1 MQPSTAAMFGEWRE
15 LLQSRPSRERWA
27 RLCELLLEAWL
38 LAPHAITEQWLPYAH
53 AHLPRW
59 PEAVRSTPSW
69 ALDFMI
75 DANALHLLELV
86 GCVEV
91 EGMRAYETLRTHSTF
106 SSLPISAFTLRDEV
120 FSTWSGSII
129 AQDPRLQRLERFSL
143 IHAEHDA
150 GAWKKLVDSDWTHRL
165 RELHIHGL
173 EATRRAHGLGQA
185 FEALDLQ
192 NLESLIL
199 RDIVSGYM
207 SLYYNLPARF
217 LRNDSYEHLKHVE
230 IWHLPIA
237 RWNAAVSDGH
247 RFTQNLETLYLHQAA
262 LDSSGWEEFIA
273 STSTGLDNL
282 EELHL
287 ERCDLLAHRL
297 KPLLELPWFLKLK
310 RVKLRQVSLFD
321 EQYEMLLDAAR
332 SMPAL
337 RELDLARNTISDE
350 IIIAL
355 SNHDGL
361 ANLTTLNIDKRFGK
375 RPREVF
381 DALASSATLPN
392 PLRQAFA
399 DAAQR

>member
-1 MQPSTAAMFGEWRE
+1 MFGEWRE

-75 DANALHLLELV
+75 DANALHLLALA

-173 EATRRAHGLGQA
+173 ETPRRASGIGQS
-185 FEALDLQ
+185 FEEIDFQ
-192 NLESLIL
+192 CLESLVL
-199 RDIVSGYM
+199 RDVVSGYIT
-207 SLYYNLPARF
+207 NHRNIPVRF
-217 LRNDSYEHLKHVE
+217 LRNHTYRNLKHVE
-230 IWHLPIA
+230 IWHLPLS
-237 RWNAAVSDGH
+237 RWSEAVFYGNQ
-247 RFTQNLETLYLHQAA
+247 FTHNLETLYLHQPE
-262 LDSSGWEEFIA
+262 LDGSGWEGFL
-273 STSTGLDNL
+273 TSTPTRLRGLK
-282 EELHL
+282 ELHL
-287 ERCDLLAHRL
+287 ERCVLPAWRL
-297 KPLLELPWFLKLK
+297 KPLLELPWFLELECLKLK
-310 RVKLRQVSLFD
+310 QTSLFD

-381 DALASSATLPN
+381 DALASSATLPK

-399 DAAQR
+399 DDAQR